1 MYFSTSCNL
10 LLYGMDISISE
21 HIRTTNQKH
30 RLIIGCHSDVSHVM
44 ELTQNFQRFCSTRSS
59 PRPWVHEWWVW
70 ATVCWKQP
78 YHRPDMWWTLP
89 GPTICERWDGI
100 WPWDGDK
107 VTSREEC
114 CNWLKAEAS
123 VPMHKRF
130 TPSDVSM
137 NTYCSCFHLRKAFQK
152 IHNDDNEGLHLQSVC
167 FKFRCPSIS
176 FQCKEPLFRIRNQKA
191 NFKIPT
197 PWVGHLPYQDLS
209 SSINW
214 TRITITVGP
223 DYQPKNTQYLY
234 PPWN

>member
-1 MYFSTSCNL
+1 MWWNWHRIFNVSVLPGVPRGHGC
-10 LLYGMDISISE
+10 
-21 HIRTTNQKH
+21 TNG
-30 RLIIGCHSDVSHVM
+30 GCGQPFVG
-44 ELTQNFQRFCSTRSS
+44 NR
-59 PRPWVHEWWVW
+59 
-70 ATVCWKQP
+70 P

-176 FQCKEPLFRIRNQKA
+176 FQCKEPLFALEIKKQTSKFQRPGWVICLIR
-191 NFKIPT
+191 T
-197 PWVGHLPYQDLS
+197 WVHQSTELELQLQS
-209 SSINW
+209 A
-214 TRITITVGP
+214 P